1 VSCRLPSSPVEAAE
15 VPEVDVWAER
25 IMTASRLEDV
35 LGPTP
40 A

>member
-1 VSCRLPSSPVEAAE
+1 
-15 VPEVDVWAER
+15 VPELDAWAER

-40 A
+40 M